1 MRWHHAPSAN
11 RRKLNRQT
19 DMYFSIH
26 TYMSTILFGT
36 AQSVPA
42 NQTLI
47 SNNTSRSLVHFK
59 VLLDATTRKASIRK
73 FIIIGINKH
82 L

>member
-1 MRWHHAPSAN
+1 MAPCPISQSAQIE
-11 RRKLNRQT
+11 QT
-19 DMYFSIH
+19 DLH

-47 SNNTSRSLVHFK
+47 FNNTSRSLVHFK

>member
-1 MRWHHAPSAN
+1 
-11 RRKLNRQT
+11 
-19 DMYFSIH
+19 
-26 TYMSTILFGT
+26 MSTILFGT
-36 AQSVPA
+36 AQSLPE

-47 SNNTSRSLVHFK
+47 SDKTSRSVVHFK
-59 VLLDATTRKASIRK
+59 VLLGATTRKASLK